1 MSIKNVIPMW
11 LRYRIMDLRG
21 RGVYSDFADEFKCIF
36 IHIPKTAGTSVSRTL
51 FNRGSRHVAYFEYEK
66 ANRRKFNQYFKFSFV
81 RNPWDRLVST
91 FFYLKRGGM
100 GHMDKHWAE
109 QNLAAFDDFE
119 SFVHNWVTKKNVWSW
134 VHFVPQHHFIC
145 DDKLNVKMDFVGRME
160 CIQSDFSHVAEKIDS
175 PAQLVRTNVGSH
187 DNYRDYY
194 DAETRKI
201 VADVYE
207 KDIALFGYQF
217 DSVR

>member
-1 MSIKNVIPMW
+1 MRDNIVNHKGVSYDAKTKLQAV
-11 LRYRIMDLRG
+11 G
-21 RGVYSDFADEFKCIF
+21 RCQ
-36 IHIPKTAGTSVSRTL
+36 P
-51 FNRGSRHVAYFEYEK
+51 
-66 ANRRKFNQYFKFSFV
+66 
-81 RNPWDRLVST
+81 
-91 FFYLKRGGM
+91 
-100 GHMDKHWAE
+100 HM
-109 QNLAAFDDFE
+109 
-119 SFVHNWVTKKNVWSW
+119 
-134 VHFVPQHHFIC
+134 

-194 DAETRKI
+194 NAETKKI

-217 DSVR
+217 DSGR